1 MVNLK
6 SQNYSNQTMLTVT
19 VNLIGKFKAF
29 RYVWDLLF
37 VIRFQIFLFQ
47 LIFLTIMLTRIRR
60 RLIYQTV
67 NLKKLL
73 LF

>member
-1 MVNLK
+1 
-6 SQNYSNQTMLTVT
+6 MLTVT

-47 LIFLTIMLTRIRR
+47 LNFLTIMLTRIRR
-60 RLIYQTV
+60 PLIYQTIY
-67 NLKKLL
+67 LKTYY
-73 LF
+73 FFN